1 MSPRFIFGKEG
12 WPWVNTS
19 ITPVKGQSVWMG
31 VWCHAPPHVCCVCF
45 ITAQCPRAVPLPQDQ
60 IYIIYP
66 NEKLVVL
73 LCYGTNF
80 PEKQPLQVHPITLPL
95 AQQPSRVTPPSPQCC
110 PGWPQ
115 TPPGDPREILSSW
128 EASSLPMCSSWR
140 LQDCNK
146 LQLPVQSSSPQ
157 SVHSNS
163 QHCYIFSC
171 FLHSLCRESQEGPEH
186 AAFLSH
192 TREHSERFT
201 RREMK

>member
-1 MSPRFIFGKEG
+1 MPCPTTRVLCVFHHSSMPQGSAPSPGPDLHHLPKREAYGLALLLDKFPRKTIL
-12 WPWVNTS
+12 TS
-19 ITPVKGQSVWMG
+19 
-31 VWCHAPPHVCCVCF
+31 PPHNSSF
-45 ITAQCPRAVPLPQDQ
+45 GSA
-60 IYIIYP
+60 
-66 NEKLVVL
+66 
-73 LCYGTNF
+73 
-80 PEKQPLQVHPITLPL
+80 
-95 AQQPSRVTPPSPQCC
+95 AQQSHTTPPSPQCC

-128 EASSLPMCSSWR
+128 EASSLPMYSSWR